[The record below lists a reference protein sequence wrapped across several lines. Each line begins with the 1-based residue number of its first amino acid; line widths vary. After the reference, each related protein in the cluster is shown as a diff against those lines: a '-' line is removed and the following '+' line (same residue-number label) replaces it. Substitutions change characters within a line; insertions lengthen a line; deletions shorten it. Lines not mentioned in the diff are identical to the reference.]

1 MSLLTPCQSVPHNTQ
16 VSSDIYFNVVSWFPG
31 NVSVKPH
38 FNTQCPPPLKNAD
51 VLNGRSLYQFRPLD
65 AAQHH
70 AKHHVHLYVFLGGF
84 LSILINVNFN
94 RKGVSY
100 SIVLTWDKTSDND
113 WMWILTIR
121 VEKFQICI
129 MMKNA

>member
-1 MSLLTPCQSVPHNTQ
+1 MDGPYTNSDRSMPHSTMRNTMF
-16 VSSDIYFNVVSWFPG
+16 I
-31 NVSVKPH
+31 
-38 FNTQCPPPLKNAD
+38 
-51 VLNGRSLYQFRPLD
+51 
-65 AAQHH
+65 
-70 AKHHVHLYVFLGGF
+70 LYVFLGGF

-100 SIVLTWDKTSDND
+100 STVLTWDETSDND